1 MSEQNKKFPTFQL
14 NVDDFLPADEAEKE
28 SLVTMRASVG
38 FWKDGFQRLLKNRVA
53 IVSFVV
59 ILIVMIFS
67 FIVPSFYPYSYEH
80 QIRGAEN
87 LAPMQYSDGEL
98 EQIAAGR
105 ASSRTSSAPTTSG
118 ATSPCA

>member
-67 FIVPSFYPYSYEH
+67 FIVPSLP
-80 QIRGAEN
+80 
-87 LAPMQYSDGEL
+87 P
-98 EQIAAGR
+98 GR
-105 ASSRTSSAPTTSG
+105 ASSRTSSAPTTSD